1 MFCRQRMLCNRAVQ
15 LFAAAKRARDL
26 CIPWNIA
33 QPRFGLLRRDTHFPM
48 ASIAASLPGQSK
60 FAWGEEAGQQMIDV
74 PSHPGSSCVVRGVDQ
89 AAEEESSKGRSTT
102 CGAYLASTTTRTSP
116 LRALWDR
123 AQVRHWPP
131 RPGWT

>member
-48 ASIAASLPGQSK
+48 ASITASLPGQSK

-74 PSHPGSSCVVRGVDQ
+74 PSRSRQARKRRQQESEASCRAAGERSQPVEGGSEEAAKVSSSSLARGVVV
-89 AAEEESSKGRSTT
+89 
-102 CGAYLASTTTRTSP
+102 L
-116 LRALWDR
+116 
-123 AQVRHWPP
+123 
-131 RPGWT
+131 